1 MMRTRTMIREKSQSA
16 PSIRKKPQSDA
27 IQQIGGVFAWLSV
40 MICLVPIPL
49 IGAVAT
55 TRQWRSGFWAE
66 GFTTQWLAQSWER
79 ISPHAWYSFQL
90 ALFVLLLNVLIG
102 LPAAWL
108 IARRRFSGRRLL
120 LSLSMVPI
128 AIPGIALALSL
139 ILTYPRLRGDG
150 YLLIVGH
157 VLYTLPFFI
166 GVLTPVLGTAG
177 LIERER
183 VAQTLGARFIRRFVT
198 IVIPTIRSALL
209 AGAIMVLTLSMGEF
223 NVSFF
228 LFTPT
233 EKTLP
238 VELYDSYVTGRLEVA
253 AGMTVWFLL
262 FIIPA
267 TIVLERFGG
276 GKVGQA

>member
-1 MMRTRTMIREKSQSA
+1 MSVNTFTITKDSSMSRPQKKSQVD
-16 PSIRKKPQSDA
+16 P
-27 IQQIGGVFAWLSV
+27 IQRIGGVFAWLSV
-40 MICLVPIPL
+40 MVCLIPIPL
-49 IGAVAT
+49 IVAVAT

-66 GFTTQWLAQSWER
+66 GFTSQWLVESWER
-79 ISPHAWYSFQL
+79 ISPHVWYSLQL
-90 ALFVLLLNVLIG
+90 ALIVLLLNIVIG
-102 LPAAWL
+102 LPASWL
-108 IARRRFSGRRLL
+108 IARYRFFGRRTLM
-120 LSLSMVPI
+120 SLSMVPI
-128 AIPGIALALSL
+128 AIPGIAMALSL

-157 VLYTLPFFI
+157 ILYTLPFFI
-166 GVLTPVLGTAG
+166 GILTPVLGTSR

-183 VAQTLGARFIRRFVT
+183 VAQTLGAGFIRRFIF

-223 NVSFF
+223 DVSFF

-238 VELYDSYVTGRLEVA
+238 VELYASYITGRLEVA